1 MDKTLLQKYAS
12 LIVDYGLNVQEGQD
26 VLIQVNIENQDF
38 ALLCVEECYRLGAR
52 KVVVDWLSQE
62 LDRLNYNYR
71 SLDTLSAFEDYEKA
85 KLQWR
90 VDRLPCLLW
99 LDSDDPD
106 GMSGVDMDKVGTAL
120 QKRGMIAKTYRDQMD
135 GKFQWCIAAV
145 PGKAWAKKLF
155 PTLSE
160 ADAVEKL
167 WENILLCSRVTDD
180 PVASWK
186 AHDENLKEKC
196 NYLNSLGIESL
207 HYTSQEG
214 TDLTVGFMD
223 DSIFLGGGESTL
235 ERGIYFQP
243 NIPSEEC
250 FTSPKSGVAEGIVYA
265 TMPLSYQGNLIENF
279 WIRFENGKA
288 VECGAEKN
296 KDILQK
302 LLEMDE
308 GSGMLG
314 ECALVPNKSPIRQSG
329 ILFYNTLFDENATCH
344 LALGRGFD
352 NCVRGYEEKG
362 KEKCREEGVNE
373 SIIHVDF
380 MIGSDSLDIDAKTK
394 DGKTIPIFRNGDWAF

>member
-1 MDKTLLQKYAS
+1 M
-12 LIVDYGLNVQEGQD
+12 
-26 VLIQVNIENQDF
+26 
-38 ALLCVEECYRLGAR
+38 
-52 KVVVDWLSQE
+52 
-62 LDRLNYNYR
+62 
-71 SLDTLSAFEDYEKA
+71 
-85 KLQWR
+85 
-90 VDRLPCLLW
+90 
-99 LDSDDPD
+99 
-106 GMSGVDMDKVGTAL
+106 
-120 QKRGMIAKTYRDQMD
+120 
-135 GKFQWCIAAV
+135 
-145 PGKAWAKKLF
+145 
-155 PTLSE
+155 
-160 ADAVEKL
+160 
-167 WENILLCSRVTDD
+167 
-180 PVASWK
+180 
-186 AHDENLKEKC
+186 
-196 NYLNSLGIESL
+196 
-207 HYTSQEG
+207 
-214 TDLTVGFMD
+214 
-223 DSIFLGGGESTL
+223 
-235 ERGIYFQP
+235 
-243 NIPSEEC
+243 
-250 FTSPKSGVAEGIVYA
+250 YA

>member
-120 QKRGMIAKTYRDQMD
+120 QKRGMVAKTYRDQMD

-145 PGKAWAKKLF
+145 SGKAWAKKLF

-214 TDLTVGFMD
+214 TDLTVA
-223 DSIFLGGGESTL
+223 
-235 ERGIYFQP
+235 
-243 NIPSEEC
+243 
-250 FTSPKSGVAEGIVYA
+250 AEGIVYA

>member
-1 MDKTLLQKYAS
+1 MKNNNGKIFIWI
-12 LIVDYGLNVQEGQD
+12 IVILVSIGVGSVGMYYG
-26 VLIQVNIENQDF
+26 IRYF
-38 ALLCVEECYRLGAR
+38 
-52 KVVVDWLSQE
+52 KPLSQTVVNK
-62 LDRLNYNYR
+62 L
-71 SLDTLSAFEDYEKA
+71 EKE
-85 KLQWR
+85 
-90 VDRLPCLLW
+90 VTVNEN
-99 LDSDDPD
+99 
-106 GMSGVDMDKVGTAL
+106 G
-120 QKRGMIAKTYRDQMD
+120 I
-135 GKFQWCIAAV
+135 
-145 PGKAWAKKLF
+145 
-155 PTLSE
+155 

-207 HYTSQEG
+207 HYTSKEG